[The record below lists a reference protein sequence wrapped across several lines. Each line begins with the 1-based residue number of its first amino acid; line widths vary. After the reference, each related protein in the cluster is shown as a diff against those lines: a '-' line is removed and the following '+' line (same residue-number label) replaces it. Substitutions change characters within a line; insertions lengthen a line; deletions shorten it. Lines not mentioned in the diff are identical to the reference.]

1 MSERCILYVD
11 GFNFYYAIK
20 RQSPT
25 VPIYLG
31 WCDFGKLAQRLI
43 EPGASVRGVK
53 YFTAPVAE
61 LGDPGGVAGGES
73 ARQAIW
79 LDAVRT
85 VPGIA
90 VIEGFHR
97 RGDDS
102 SAPHAPKKKREEKQT
117 DVNIAVNMLVDAAK
131 NACDRLLLITA
142 DQDQIPAVTAVRRE
156 FGKHVDVWLP
166 PTDGSRI
173 PMAWQVVAAN
183 DGVRVRVITTGM
195 LSASRLLDR
204 IEADGRLIEAPAIWR
219 APNRHQ

>member
-1 MSERCILYVD
+1 MPELSIMYVD

-20 RQSPT
+20 RQSGT

-31 WCDFGKLAQRLI
+31 WCDFGKLAQRMI
-43 EPGASVRGVK
+43 EPGTSLRAVK

-61 LGDPGGVAGGES
+61 LGEPGGVGGSET
-73 ARQAIW
+73 ARQGIW

-85 VPGIA
+85 IPRV
-90 VIEGFHR
+90 VVVEGFHR

-131 NACDRLLLITA
+131 NACDWLLLVTA

-156 FGKHVDVWLP
+156 FGKRVDVWLP

-195 LSASRLLDR
+195 LSASRLPDR

-219 APNRHQ
+219 APNRHR

>member
-1 MSERCILYVD
+1 MYVD

-20 RQSPT
+20 RQSRT
-25 VPIYLG
+25 IPIHLG
-31 WCDFGKLAQRLI
+31 WCDFGKLAQRMI
-43 EPGASVRGVK
+43 EPGASIRAVK
-53 YFTAPVAE
+53 YFTAPVAD
-61 LGDPGGVAGGES
+61 LGEPGGVAGGES
-73 ARQAIW
+73 ARQAMW
-79 LDAVRT
+79 LNAVRT
-85 VPGIA
+85 MPGLT

-131 NACDRLLLITA
+131 NVCNRLLLVTG

-156 FGKHVDVWLP
+156 FGKPVDVWLP

-173 PMAWQVVAAN
+173 PLAWQVIAAN
-183 DGVRVRVITTGM
+183 EGVRVRVITAAM
-195 LSASRLLDR
+195 LSASRLPDR
-204 IEADGRLIEAPAIWR
+204 IEMQGQVIEAPTIWR

>member
-20 RQSPT
+20 RQSST
-25 VPIYLG
+25 IPIHLG

-43 EPGASVRGVK
+43 EPGASVRSVK

-61 LGDPGGVAGGES
+61 LGERGGVAGS
-73 ARQAIW
+73 VTARQAIW

-85 VPGIA
+85 VPGI
-90 VIEGFHR
+90 VVVEGFHR

-102 SAPHAPKKKREEKQT
+102 SAPHASKKKREKKQT
-117 DVNIAVNMLVDAAK
+117 DVNIAVNLLVDAAK

-156 FGKHVDVWLP
+156 FGKRVDVWLP
-166 PTDGSRI
+166 PNEGSRV
-173 PMAWQVVAAN
+173 PLSWQAVAAN
-183 DGVRVRVITTGM
+183 DGVRVRVISAEM
-195 LSASRLLDR
+195 LMASRLPDR
-204 IEADGRLIEAPAIWR
+204 IETHGRVIEAPAIWR
-219 APNRHQ
+219 APNRHK